1 MKKNVYK
8 NIYNYLFN
16 NSKWKCWSNIWWIYS
31 LTLLNVYWIFAPRQI
46 QFWILCSR
54 SMFLSKIILIFG
66 KDPWLHLLGNK
77 EGSCNCFHFWRGGK
91 GLPYTFVN
99 WIGTDEQPGLLFL
112 YLSGNLP
119 NYSSHFL
126 QKIKTM
132 SFTIFHVLGNI
143 MHSFHCIEWKKKRSK
158 RLLPYSVMATFS
170 KLTFC
175 KILLYIG
182 WSLSYNSVS
191 FHIHTFYKRR
201 LEKEMLP
208 SYLL

>member
-1 MKKNVYK
+1 MKKNVY
-8 NIYNYLFN
+8 NNIQLYIYNYLFN
-16 NSKWKCWSNIWWIYS
+16 NNKWKCWSNIWWIYS

-143 MHSFHCIEWKKKRSK
+143 MHSFSLHRVEKKEEQETFAIQRHGHLFKIDILQNTSLHRSK
-158 RLLPYSVMATFS
+158 S
-170 KLTFC
+170 KL
-175 KILLYIG
+175 
-182 WSLSYNSVS
+182 
-191 FHIHTFYKRR
+191 
-201 LEKEMLP
+201 
-208 SYLL
+208 